1 MRRARPDFDDPRA
14 GLARRVGLGI
24 ALVAAVVFVVGTVGP
39 PLFGRGVFLGS
50 DTIFQAYP
58 WRAFESA
65 GDLGATD
72 NGPISDTVDSVYP
85 AREAFA
91 THARDGQFLSWN
103 PWVAGGIP
111 AGVNSSGV
119 LDPFALVFL
128 VVPAWLAPAL
138 IKALQ
143 LGVSAG
149 FTFLFC
155 RRLGVE
161 RPAAVFAGLAFAGS
175 GFMVMWSNWQQTDV
189 AALVPV
195 LFWATERFLQK
206 RTVSSAVPIAI
217 ALAGMLAGVF
227 PAIVFYAAYLLVPY
241 VVVRVLT
248 ERDRPLLARVRT
260 GSGVGVALGA
270 GVLLAAAVVLPF
282 LSRSG
287 DLDLTGRHQTPSLN
301 LNASSLITT
310 IAPKA
315 MGLSTESGADWFG
328 RFNQVEGLSFIG
340 VTTVLLALAALCLP
354 KPSGTP
360 TGVRP
365 VLAIST
371 LIVGLGTYGGG
382 TMLSWLQTLPA
393 FDNSF
398 IGRTRSVLGFAV
410 AVLAGIGAQAVLERR
425 RPQDLRRW
433 LMAGA
438 VTVAFV
444 VIAARVWQGAHGRA
458 DAADHV
464 GLLNHEVGVA
474 GLIALAAVGCAVAM
488 WARRPLLRYGGV
500 AAMTVLLVVEA
511 LALARPLLPNE
522 DISTLYPE
530 TPASRFLDGAIGD
543 GRMAVEGR
551 TFFGNSVAMA
561 QHRSVTGHAFHT
573 TTWKEALLTI
583 DPHAFDASSTFS
595 MLSSTRQ
602 VLTSP
607 FLDRLGVN
615 VFGAVPDREP
625 LGERTPTSLVTDSCE
640 RGTSLDG
647 GTPQQLTLAPGE
659 AQALRGV
666 VLQVCDDVE
675 LPHDAS
681 LVGRVQAADG
691 SAAEGRLELPDVTER
706 EELSLALPAE
716 QLAGEVTVT
725 LALEGADG
733 RSLPVSATPFGQ
745 VAADAIQATDDGLD
759 LVYAH
764 DLLIYERTSALPR
777 IRWAS
782 GATVVPDLVD
792 RLTVL
797 AHGTADDDTVVLNDE
812 PRYGE
817 GDGLPAEVK
826 VTEDGPTG
834 IEAEVNAQGEGF
846 LVVADAIQ
854 SGWTVE
860 VDGRRAE
867 LMDAD
872 HAGVAVRVPEGRHT
886 VTLRYTPGGWRLGQ
900 ILSALTILG
909 LAGVVIWDVMRRR
922 RPAVGSVG
930 PPEPPAA
937 HLARPGGNHLRLPL
951 PAREPTSKT

>member
-1 MRRARPDFDDPRA
+1 
-14 GLARRVGLGI
+14 
-24 ALVAAVVFVVGTVGP
+24 
-39 PLFGRGVFLGS
+39 
-50 DTIFQAYP
+50 
-58 WRAFESA
+58 
-65 GDLGATD
+65 
-72 NGPISDTVDSVYP
+72 
-85 AREAFA
+85 
-91 THARDGQFLSWN
+91 
-103 PWVAGGIP
+103 
-111 AGVNSSGV
+111 
-119 LDPFALVFL
+119 
-128 VVPAWLAPAL
+128 
-138 IKALQ
+138 
-143 LGVSAG
+143 
-149 FTFLFC
+149 
-155 RRLGVE
+155 
-161 RPAAVFAGLAFAGS
+161 
-175 GFMVMWSNWQQTDV
+175 VMWSNWQQTDV

-195 LFWATERFLQK
+195 LFWATERFLQR

-241 VVVRVLT
+241 VVVRVLAQ
-248 ERDRPLLARVRT
+248 RDRPLLERLRT
-260 GSGVGVALGA
+260 GSGVGVALGV

-315 MGLSTESGADWFG
+315 LGLSTEPGADFFG
-328 RFNQVEGLSFIG
+328 RFNQVEALSFIG

-354 KPSGTP
+354 KPRATP

-371 LIVGLGTYGGG
+371 VVVGLGTYGGG
-382 TMLSWLQTLPA
+382 TVLSWLQTFPA

-410 AVLAGIGAQAVLERR
+410 AVLAGIGAQALLERR

-433 LMAGA
+433 LAAGA
-438 VTVAFV
+438 VVVAFGV
-444 VIAARVWQGAHGRA
+444 AAARVWQGAHGRA
-458 DAADHV
+458 EAADHV
-464 GLLNHEVGVA
+464 GLLRHEVAVA
-474 GLIALAAVGCAVAM
+474 GLIALAALACAVAM
-488 WARRPLLRYGGV
+488 WVRQPVIRYGGV
-500 AAMTVLLVVEA
+500 AAMTVLLVVESLS
-511 LALARPLLPNE
+511 LALPLLPNE

-530 TPASRFLDGAIGD
+530 TPASQFLDGAIGD

-561 QHRSVTGHAFHT
+561 QQRSVTGHAFHP

-595 MLSSTRQ
+595 MLSATRQ

-615 VFGAVPDREP
+615 VFGAVPEREP
-625 LGERTPTSLVTDSCE
+625 LGERTPTGLVSDSCE
-640 RGTSLDG
+640 RGTQLDG
-647 GTPQQLTLAPGE
+647 GVPQQLTLAPGE

-666 VLQVCDDVE
+666 VLQVCDDVA
-675 LPHDAS
+675 LPRDAA
-681 LVGRVQAADG
+681 LVGRAQAADG
-691 SAAEGRLELPDVTER
+691 TKAEGRVELPDVTER
-706 EELSLALPAE
+706 DELSLAIPAD

-725 LALEGADG
+725 VELQGADG
-733 RSLPVSATPFGQ
+733 HSVPVSATPFGQ
-745 VAADAIQATDDGLD
+745 VAADAVQARDDGLH

-764 DLLIYERTSALPR
+764 DLLVYERTNALPR
-777 IRWAS
+777 IRWAGS
-782 GATVVPDLVD
+782 AMVVPDLVD

-797 AHGTADDDTVVLNDE
+797 AHGVANDDTVVLNDD
-812 PRYGE
+812 PPYGE
-817 GDGLPAEVK
+817 GDGLPADVK

-834 IEAEVNAQGEGF
+834 IEAQVDAQGEGF
-846 LVVADAIQ
+846 LVVADSLQ

-860 VDGRRAE
+860 VDGHRAE

-886 VTLRYTPGGWRLGQ
+886 VTLHYTPGGWRLGQ
-900 ILSALTILG
+900 LLSALTMLG
-909 LAGVVIWDVMRRR
+909 LAGVVAWDVRRRR
-922 RPAVGSVG
+922 RPAVGSDD

-937 HLARPGGNHLRLPL
+937 HLARSGRNHIRLPL

>member
-14 GLARRVGLGI
+14 GLAKRVGLGI
-24 ALVAAVVFVVGTVGP
+24 ALLAAVVFVVGTVGP

-58 WRAFESA
+58 WRAFENA
-65 GDLGATD
+65 GALGAAD
-72 NGPISDTVDSVYP
+72 DGPISDTVDSVFP

-155 RRLGVE
+155 RLLGVE
-161 RPAAVFAGLAFAGS
+161 RPAAVFAGVAFAGS

-195 LFWATERFLQK
+195 LFWATERFLQR

-248 ERDRPLLARVRT
+248 QRDRPLLARLRT
-260 GSGVGVALGA
+260 GSGVGVALGV

-301 LNASSLITT
+301 LNASSLITAV
-310 IAPKA
+310 APKA
-315 MGLSTESGADWFG
+315 LGLSTVPGADYFG
-328 RFNQVEGLSFIG
+328 RFNQVEGVSFVG
-340 VTTVLLALAALCLP
+340 VTVVLLALLALCLP
-354 KPSGTP
+354 KPKATP

-371 LIVGLGTYGGG
+371 VVVGLGTYGGG
-382 TMLSWLQTLPA
+382 TVLSWLQNFPA

-410 AVLAGIGAQAVLERR
+410 AVLAGIGAQALLERR

-433 LMAGA
+433 LVAGA
-438 VTVAFV
+438 VVAGFV
-444 VIAARVWQGAHGRA
+444 VAAARVWSGAHGRA
-458 DAADHV
+458 EAADHADV
-464 GLLNHEVGVA
+464 LRHEVTLA
-474 GLIALAAVGCAVAM
+474 GLVALAAIACAVAM
-488 WARRPLLRYGGV
+488 WSRRPAIRYGGI
-500 AAMTVLLVVEA
+500 AAMTAVLVAEA
-511 LALARPLLPNE
+511 LALALPLLPNE

-543 GRMAVEGR
+543 GRVAVEGR

-561 QHRSVTGHAFHT
+561 RHRSVTGHAFHT

-595 MLSSTRQ
+595 MLSATRQ

-615 VFGAVPDREP
+615 VFGAVPEREP
-625 LGERTPTSLVTDSCE
+625 LGERTPTGLATDSCE
-640 RGTSLDG
+640 RGTQLTG
-647 GTPQQLTLAPGE
+647 GVPQQLALAPGE

-666 VLQVCDDVE
+666 VLQVCDDVA
-675 LPHDAS
+675 LPPGAT
-681 LVGRVQAADG
+681 LVGRAQAADG
-691 SAAEGRLELPDVTER
+691 TTAEGRLELPDVTER
-706 EELSLALPAE
+706 DELSLAIPAE

-725 LALEGADG
+725 LQLEGAGG
-733 RSLPVSATPFGQ
+733 RSIPVSATPLGQ
-745 VAADAIQATDDGLD
+745 VAADTVQATDDGLR

-764 DLLIYERTSALPR
+764 DLLIYERTHALPR

-782 GATVVPDLVD
+782 RAMVVPDLVD

-797 AHGTADDDTVVLNDE
+797 AHGVANDDTVVLNDE
-812 PRYGE
+812 PPYGE
-817 GDGLPAEVK
+817 GDGLAADVK

-834 IEAEVNAQGEGF
+834 IEAQVDAQGEGF
-846 LVVADAIQ
+846 LVVADSLQ

-860 VDGRRAE
+860 VDGGRAE

-886 VTLRYTPGGWRLGQ
+886 VTLHYTPGGWRLGQ
-900 ILSALTILG
+900 LLSALTILG
-909 LAGVVIWDVMRRR
+909 LAGVVAWDVRRRR
-922 RPAVGSVG
+922 RPAVGSDG

-937 HLARPGGNHLRLPL
+937 HLARTGGNHIRLPL